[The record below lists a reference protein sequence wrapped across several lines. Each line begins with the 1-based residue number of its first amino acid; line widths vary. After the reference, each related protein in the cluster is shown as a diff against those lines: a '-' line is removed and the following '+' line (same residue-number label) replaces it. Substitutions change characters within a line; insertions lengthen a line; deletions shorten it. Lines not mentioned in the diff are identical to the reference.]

1 MGNGENA
8 RIWTSIGSAGALSA
22 TDLTKVTFDNAV
34 VSLGHDLAPPID
46 SASEDPSVTFPNAS
60 AVVRYNITPVDGL
73 FLPSGVHFQWMLQFC
88 YRGTVRA
95 RLVQVALNSGA
106 EITLLHF
113 DSASFAPADT
123 LVMNY
128 STTSDDSPVDSPVM
142 DFVNFAYYVEA
153 TLTASAI
160 VVGNPAQIAVVKVV
174 ASVPF
179 H

>member
-1 MGNGENA
+1 
-8 RIWTSIGSAGALSA
+8 
-22 TDLTKVTFDNAV
+22 
-34 VSLGHDLAPPID
+34 LGHDLAPPID

-73 FLPSGVHFQWMLQFC
+73 FLPSGVRFQWTLQVC

-106 EITLLHF
+106 EITLLRF

-128 STTSDDSPVDSPVM
+128 TTTSDDLPVHSPVM

-160 VVGNPAQIAVVKVV
+160 VVGHPAQWPCLKA
-174 ASVPF
+174 
-179 H
+179 